1 MPGNAGVSAKRI
13 IHAQKISKSYVTCG
27 VGQKDLCWLTV
38 SGHHWAL
45 KAKSEHEERSG
56 HAVDAPGPGAAR
68 ILESKV

>member
-1 MPGNAGVSAKRI
+1 MAGNAGVSAKRI
-13 IHAQKISKSYVTCG
+13 CAQKLSKSYVTRG
-27 VGQKDLCWLTV
+27 VGQKHLFWLTV

-68 ILESKV
+68 GLESKV